1 MKLGL
6 DIGGS
11 TIRGT
16 VEDNYGITNEYIF
29 HFEANPSSSRRSFI
43 NLKNAIESIGIKKYE
58 LIACGMAGG
67 FQPSFVNAVKE
78 ILLKFADK
86 VYVFPDIIVVHFA
99 HFESDDGIVSIAGTG
114 SSSYGKHGH
123 REFVYGGL
131 GYALSDVGSGFF
143 IGKEFLKN
151 ALQELQLGI
160 NSERIEL
167 VKDYFKELNPHSII
181 EKIYA
186 DNPAKTIADFSKFLI
201 STLPNAYE
209 IEFSAELF
217 AQEVIDLAKALEF
230 KDKLP
235 IGISGGVFEHSE
247 YFKQVFFNSLSK
259 EFEIIKIERKYLN
272 TIASLRKAEYEER
285 HSS

>member
-16 VEDNYGITNEYIF
+16 VEDNSGITNEYIF
-29 HFEANPSSSRRSFI
+29 YLEANPSSSKRSFS
-43 NLKNAIESIGIKKYE
+43 NLRNAIESIGIEKYE

-67 FQPSFVNAVKE
+67 FQSSFANGVKE
-78 ILLKFADK
+78 ILLEFSDN
-86 VYVFPDIIVVHFA
+86 VYVFPDIVVVHFA
-99 HFESDDGIVSIAGTG
+99 HFENNEGIVSIAGTG

-160 NSERIEL
+160 RSKRTKL
-167 VKDYFKELNPHSII
+167 VEDYFKEPNPHSII

-217 AQEVIDLAKALEF
+217 AKEVKDLARALEF

-247 YFKQVFFNSLSK
+247 YFKQVFLNSLSK
-259 EFEIIKIERKYLN
+259 EFEIIKKERKYPN

-285 HSS
+285 HST